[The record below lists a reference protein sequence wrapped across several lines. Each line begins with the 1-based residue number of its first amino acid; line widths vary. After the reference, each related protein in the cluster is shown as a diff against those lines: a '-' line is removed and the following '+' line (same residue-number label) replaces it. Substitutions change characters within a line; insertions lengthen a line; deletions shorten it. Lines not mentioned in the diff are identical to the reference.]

1 MNHISTGKA
10 ARLLSVTPDTVLKWI
25 KKGKIAARRTAG
37 GHYRI
42 AQESIDE
49 LLSGGI
55 DASGGNGG
63 NENNGSNSLPA
74 CWDYHSVDGR
84 IRGQCLS
91 CLVFKVR
98 GSRCYE
104 IGGLLKADGI
114 GATCCTSECEDC
126 AFYRERNQSPT
137 KTLVFTDDAV
147 FVDSLTR
154 DAESSRLQLAFTNCE
169 YDCSLLIDT
178 FRPEF
183 IVIDCAGSAEEFEE
197 ICDHLMSDPR
207 LADAKILLALPTG
220 EELGSGRA
228 RGAATVNHPFTLGE
242 LEIFVENYDMLLR
255 VPAK

>member
-1 MNHISTGKA
+1 MNYISTGKA

-42 AQESIDE
+42 AQKSIDE
-49 LLSGGI
+49 LLSNEI
-55 DASGGNGG
+55 DAPRDNGG
-63 NENNGSNSLPA
+63 DGSNGSDSLPA
-74 CWDYHSVDGR
+74 CWDYHSMDGR
-84 IRGQCLS
+84 IKEQCLS

-104 IGGLLKADGI
+104 IGDQLKADGV
-114 GATCCTSECEDC
+114 GEACCTSECEDC
-126 AFYRERNQSPT
+126 SYYKERNQSPA
-137 KTLVFTDDAV
+137 KTLVFTDDTA
-147 FVDSLTR
+147 FSDSLTSG
-154 DAESSRLQLAFTNCE
+154 AKSSRLQIRFTNCE

-183 IVIDCAGSAEEFEE
+183 IVVDCAGNAEEFEE

-207 LADAKILLALPTG
+207 LADANILLALPAG
-220 EELGSGRA
+220 EGLKSGRT

-242 LEIFVENYDMLLR
+242 LEIFVENYDMLRR
-255 VPAK
+255 VPAE